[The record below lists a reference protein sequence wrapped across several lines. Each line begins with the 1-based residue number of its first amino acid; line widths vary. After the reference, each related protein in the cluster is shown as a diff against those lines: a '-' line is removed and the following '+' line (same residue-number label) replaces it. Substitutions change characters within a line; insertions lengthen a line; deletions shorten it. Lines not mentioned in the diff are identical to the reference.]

1 MKDTK
6 MRIVVNGTPR
16 DVSDGIT
23 LLSLLE
29 QLHLNPNTTVVEL
42 NRDVLEKNSF
52 VEVILAPGD
61 HLELVRIVGGG

>member
-1 MKDTK
+1 

-29 QLHLNPNTTVVEL
+29 KLRLNPNTTVIEL
-42 NRDVLEKNSF
+42 NREVLEKGSYT
-52 VEVILAPGD
+52 EVTLAQGD
-61 HLELVRIVGGG
+61 QLELVRIVGGG